1 MVQNGEQSVEEFYVT
16 FGVQY
21 TKNPEYGGPTR
32 LGMHKDGYAVIE
44 APDEAIARAFAQAV
58 FGDEWSRLYTA
69 AEYDVDNR
77 KYQPDGELL
86 RIVWAVPS

>member
-1 MVQNGEQSVEEFYVT
+1 MELFYVT

-21 TKNPEYGGPTR
+21 TKNPEYGEPTQR
-32 LGMHKDGYAVIE
+32 GMHKDGYAVIE
-44 APDEAIARAFAQAV
+44 APDEETARAIAKAV

-86 RIVWAVPS
+86 RIAWMGPS